1 MQELKIS
8 DTPTIKAKHNGNIT
22 ISRTGGITTIQNLTL
37 TSSDGTATVG
47 SDYIAINET
56 VSFAAGETS
65 KIVEISS
72 IEDTIKESNE
82 TFSLTLTAS
91 NLDHIPAQIADS
103 NATVTITDDE
113 KDLLTA
119 NFNFDY
125 ETKFSDLGI
134 NIDASFSTASSTATH
149 IYGDDTGRSGFTDLR
164 DFTISSESLT
174 NLLSNNSKTLEENEI
189 AIIKNKNDTYSIITF
204 NDR

>member
-1 MQELKIS
+1 M
-8 DTPTIKAKHNGNIT
+8 P
-22 ISRTGGITTIQNLTL
+22 
-37 TSSDGTATVG
+37 
-47 SDYIAINET
+47 
-56 VSFAAGETS
+56 
-65 KIVEISS
+65 
-72 IEDTIKESNE
+72 
-82 TFSLTLTAS
+82 
-91 NLDHIPAQIADS
+91 
-103 NATVTITDDE
+103 DDE

-149 IYGDDTGRSGFTDLR
+149 IYGDDTGRSGFTDLS

-189 AIIKNKNDTYSIITF
+189 AIIKNKNDTLERNFLKSDYF
-204 NDR
+204 LLKQYNPHQANVLN

>member
-1 MQELKIS
+1 M
-8 DTPTIKAKHNGNIT
+8 P
-22 ISRTGGITTIQNLTL
+22 
-37 TSSDGTATVG
+37 
-47 SDYIAINET
+47 
-56 VSFAAGETS
+56 
-65 KIVEISS
+65 
-72 IEDTIKESNE
+72 
-82 TFSLTLTAS
+82 
-91 NLDHIPAQIADS
+91 
-103 NATVTITDDE
+103 DDE

-149 IYGDDTGRSGFTDLR
+149 IYGDDTGRSGFTDLS

-189 AIIKNKNDTYSIITF
+189 AIIKNKNDTYSIIKII
-204 NDR
+204 DLYLVQIILC

>member
-1 MQELKIS
+1 ML
-8 DTPTIKAKHNGNIT
+8 
-22 ISRTGGITTIQNLTL
+22 
-37 TSSDGTATVG
+37 
-47 SDYIAINET
+47 
-56 VSFAAGETS
+56 
-65 KIVEISS
+65 
-72 IEDTIKESNE
+72 
-82 TFSLTLTAS
+82 
-91 NLDHIPAQIADS
+91 
-103 NATVTITDDE
+103 DE

-149 IYGDDTGRSGFTDLR
+149 IYGDDTGRSGFTDLS

-189 AIIKNKNDTYSIITF
+189 AIIKNKNDTYSIIKIIDSKRRWGDGDDIDGVTL
-204 NDR
+204 NYGYLEK